1 MLFITKLLRSFFI
14 NALIT
19 SLRTILSSTETW
31 TKDNIGNLRMILIE
45 ALPENDHVTTRSVNL
60 FLNWILL
67 IIRLTCDFIILVLE
81 TLELVM
87 DVTIHL
93 TDFVLSFMIPVVG
106 GIIGLTVFYGL
117 LAHSGKFILSL
128 QAFDFCYDRSP
139 PV

>member
-19 SLRTILSSTETW
+19 TLRTILSSTETW
-31 TKDNIGNLRMILIE
+31 TKDTIGNLRMILIE

-81 TLELVM
+81 TLELVV
-87 DVTIHL
+87 DVTIRL

-106 GIIGLTVFYGL
+106 GAIGLTVLYGL
-117 LAHSGKFILSL
+117 VAYSGEFVLSP
-128 QAFDFCYDRSP
+128 QVFEFCHDRSP

>member
-1 MLFITKLLRSFFI
+1 
-14 NALIT
+14 
-19 SLRTILSSTETW
+19 
-31 TKDNIGNLRMILIE
+31 MILIE

-81 TLELVM
+81 TLELVV
-87 DVTIHL
+87 DVTIRL

-106 GIIGLTVFYGL
+106 GAIGLTVLYGL
-117 LAHSGKFILSL
+117 VAYSGEFVLSP
-128 QAFDFCYDRSP
+128 QVFEFCHDRSP